1 MDKTEAKKIKN
12 NKYRLY
18 YWPTIQGR
26 GEPIRLAFEHAGVDY
41 IDVARAYIGEESPEE
56 MVSILADNDLERPP
70 FAPPFIRDGEI
81 IIAQTAAILQYLGPK
96 IDIVSDKLADQVFAH
111 QIQLTIC
118 DFLSEIHDTHHPIAS
133 ELYYEDQVVEA
144 KRKAPLFLKFRI
156 PKYLHYFETILS
168 NNTCRSG
175 WLIGNSLS
183 YPDLSLFQL
192 VEGLKYSFPKNF
204 TLFIK
209 EYPFLIE
216 LHDKVRQQPRILAY
230 LKSNRRIDFNEMGVF
245 RYYPELDYK
254 FTSKG

>member
-56 MVSILADNDLERPP
+56 MVSILADNELERPP
-70 FAPPFIRDGEI
+70 FAPPFLRDGEI

-133 ELYYEDQVVEA
+133 ELYYEHH
-144 KRKAPLFLKFRI
+144 FLHFFLNNFSYNHNYRVQYQCSFSACSFL
-156 PKYLHYFETILS
+156 PIL
-168 NNTCRSG
+168 
-175 WLIGNSLS
+175 LL
-183 YPDLSLFQL
+183 D
-192 VEGLKYSFPKNF
+192 
-204 TLFIK
+204 
-209 EYPFLIE
+209 
-216 LHDKVRQQPRILAY
+216 VR
-230 LKSNRRIDFNEMGVF
+230 
-245 RYYPELDYK
+245 
-254 FTSKG
+254 